1 MKHIARLIVLL
12 LVSANISQAQC
23 QVFSI
28 KKKSAINLFMEARGS
43 YKTDHRLEC
52 LLNAIK
58 KEKRFVEAYWFLAE
72 TYIDLKQPANAIRTL
87 ETADGLDLPD
97 QGETKSRLA
106 EIYYSQ
112 GQYELALKKIQ
123 EIEDA
128 SYAFKCSKL
137 KKKYEAAIELRSHPV
152 PFEPKNLK
160 NVNTNYDDYFP
171 SVTADGQM
179 ISTTVLVPA
188 VSFYTAKDVKHFQE
202 DMFISRWNGEDWD
215 YSKPLSAP
223 LNTQGN
229 EGSQSF
235 SADGRYMFY
244 IQCDNKAN
252 IGSCDIYYSIR
263 RGDTW
268 SIPMN
273 IGEPA
278 NSRYWESN
286 PVLSASGDRLYFTT
300 NRPGGLGEADIWCA
314 DVEIQFDGTL
324 ITSNARPLGEPVN
337 TPEFEF
343 APFIHADNRTLYF
356 ASNGHNG
363 LGGNDIFVS
372 TLQDDGTW
380 SQPKNIGFPINT
392 EGDESGFVVNG
403 RGDRAYFASDNID
416 KNNRGLDIY
425 EITLPHDVRPTNA
438 ILYSPG
444 RVYNAATG
452 KPLQA
457 QVEIFDQR
465 TNTGLFKSLSDK
477 ADGKFTAMLPAG
489 GSYGLSVTQ
498 PGYMFYTAEISNP
511 GDSISV
517 ALQPIKS
524 GSTTVLNNLFFD
536 YDSDVIL
543 ETSHAEIA
551 RLVKFMQT
559 NPKLKIIIVG
569 HTDSRGSQQY
579 NLDLSSRRANALRD
593 ALIAQGIPADRIAS
607 KGMGSSSPIATN
619 DTDDGR
625 ALNRRVEA
633 VIQ

>member
-1 MKHIARLIVLL
+1 MVVLL
-12 LVSANISQAQC
+12 MAAMLGVGSVQG

-28 KKKSAINLFMEARGS
+28 KKKSAISLFMEARGS
-43 YKTDHRLEC
+43 YKNDHRLEC

-72 TYIDLKQPANAIRTL
+72 TYVDMKQPANAIKAL
-87 ETADGLDLPD
+87 ETADELQLPD
-97 QGETKSRLA
+97 SGETKMRLA
-106 EIYYSQ
+106 EMYYSQ
-112 GQYELALKKIQ
+112 GMYGRALEKIS
-123 EIEDA
+123 EITDA
-128 SYAFKCSKL
+128 TYAFKSSEL
-137 KKKYEAAIELRSHPV
+137 KKKYETAIELRNNPI

-188 VSFYTAKDVKHFQE
+188 VTLYTAKDVKHYQE
-202 DMFISRWNGEDWD
+202 DMFVSRWNGEGWEM
-215 YSKPLSAP
+215 SESISAP

-252 IGSCDIYYSIR
+252 VGSCDIYYSIR
-263 RGDTW
+263 LGDSW
-268 SIPMN
+268 SMPIN
-273 IGEPA
+273 LGEPA

-286 PVLSASGDRLYFTT
+286 PAMSASGDRIYFTS

-324 ITSNARPLGEPVN
+324 VTSNARPLGKPVN
-337 TPEFEF
+337 TPKSEF

-356 ASNGHNG
+356 TSNGHNG
-363 LGGNDIFVS
+363 LGGNDIYVS
-372 TLQDDGTW
+372 RLQDDGTW
-380 SQPKNIGFPINT
+380 SEPKNIGYPINT
-392 EGDESGFVVNG
+392 EGDESGFVVSG
-403 RGDRAYFASDNID
+403 KGDRAYFASDKLKDNG
-416 KNNRGLDIY
+416 RGLDIY
-425 EITLPHDVRPTNA
+425 EIELPVDLRPTNS

-444 RVYNAATG
+444 KVYSAVTG
-452 KPLQA
+452 TPLQA

-465 TNTGLFKSLSDK
+465 TNSGLFKSLSDK
-477 ADGKFTAMLPAG
+477 KDGKFTAMLPAG
-489 GSYGLSVTQ
+489 GSYGLSVSQ
-498 PGYMFYTAEISNP
+498 PGYMFYTAEITTP
-511 GDSISV
+511 GDSILV

-551 RLVKFMQT
+551 RLVKFLQT
-559 NPKLKIIIVG
+559 NPKLKITIVG
-569 HTDSRGSQQY
+569 HTDSRGGQKY
-579 NLDLSSRRANALRD
+579 NLDLSSRRAKALLNALVE
-593 ALIAQGIPADRIAS
+593 QGISADRITS
-607 KGMGSSSPIATN
+607 EGKGCTQPVATN
-619 DTDDGR
+619 DTDEGR
-625 ALNRRVEA
+625 ALNRRVEV